1 MNIGLVKVLESAS
14 AKQTY
19 TCKFFLSELSKSILY
34 RNTFFLF
41 SFKNEFMENPLRIV
55 ALSLRV
61 TPIEAEPFGRGLG
74 AGGFFWFL
82 TVPHQACPVTIVS
95 QRCSSP

>member
-1 MNIGLVKVLESAS
+1 MQIFPLRVFRINFIQE
-14 AKQTY
+14 Y
-19 TCKFFLSELSKSILY
+19 FF
-34 RNTFFLF
+34 F
-41 SFKNEFMENPLRIV
+41 SFKNELMENPWRVV

-82 TVPHQACPVTIVS
+82 MIPHQACQVTIFS
-95 QRCSSP
+95 QCCSSP

>member
-1 MNIGLVKVLESAS
+1 
-14 AKQTY
+14 
-19 TCKFFLSELSKSILY
+19 
-34 RNTFFLF
+34 
-41 SFKNEFMENPLRIV
+41 MENPLRIV

-82 TVPHQACPVTIVS
+82 MVPHQACLVTIVS